1 MPLIRPLKHHLPRLY
16 FQSLRV
22 IPRLGFIA
30 QAQTQASEE
39 VVARASVKVPHGQF
53 QDAIPQLVG
62 GVVFITERVVPYG
75 VQVLF
80 HDRSFV
86 FGLFAR
92 VWQEVTVGNVEV
104 KRKNNNSSTHHNQ

>member
-1 MPLIRPLKHHLPRLY
+1 M
-16 FQSLRV
+16 
-22 IPRLGFIA
+22 
-30 QAQTQASEE
+30 
-39 VVARASVKVPHGQF
+39 
-53 QDAIPQLVG
+53 
-62 GVVFITERVVPYG
+62 VFITESVVPYG

-104 KRKNNNSSTHHNQ
+104 KRKNNNSSIDQNQLHKNLGLVGTPFGVSQNLSYNGRAGLPLIKTQKIP